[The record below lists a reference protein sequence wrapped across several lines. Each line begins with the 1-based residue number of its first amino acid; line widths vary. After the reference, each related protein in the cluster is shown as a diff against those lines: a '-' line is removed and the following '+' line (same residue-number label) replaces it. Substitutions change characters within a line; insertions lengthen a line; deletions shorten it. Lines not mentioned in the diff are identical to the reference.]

1 MRHNQNGNMS
11 ILRTKRKKMY
21 DVIISG
27 AGPAGLTAAIFCAK
41 NGLSVVVC
49 EKGKKTGPHPRAETV
64 YNHPIFDATLEEGFI
79 PKIARY
85 TTARR
90 TFNSPAI
97 KKTLSIALSGNRTS
111 HVFEWRDLITAL
123 EKKAKLYGA
132 NLRMSSEVE
141 EPLIV
146 DGTCIGVMLANGE
159 ALYGRT
165 VLACDG
171 NASKLGRY
179 AGVSYETMNTL
190 IVKNIVSNFHSN
202 CDGFEY
208 FFIGAGELAGAR
220 EFSALVAFVFPRGNG
235 QCETGLYLPPGPAFK
250 QGIIPS
256 HINKN
261 RFLEIWH
268 DVKTCYPRLSS
279 LMLPTKNLYESVE
292 YIPVGKLHRPSA
304 PIPGLI
310 LVGDAIGFL
319 EASGVSGI
327 ITSMENARFAADFI
341 IRHGNPPWSAWLMK
355 KYNREFEHTELFR
368 TVKKRYRMTALFN
381 TIVFSGFK
389 TAERIN
395 RQWWFVKAAYKFK

>member
-1 MRHNQNGNMS
+1 MRHNHNGEMS
-11 ILRTKRKKMY
+11 MLREKQKKVY

-41 NGLSVVVC
+41 HGLSVLVC
-49 EKGKKTGPHPRAETV
+49 EKGKKAGPQPRAETV
-64 YNHPIFDATLEEGFI
+64 YDNQIFDQTLGNGFI
-79 PKIARY
+79 PQIGLYA
-85 TTARR
+85 TAKRK
-90 TFNSPAI
+90 FNSPGM
-97 KKTLSIALSGNRTS
+97 KKSLAIALSGNRMS

-123 EKKAKLYGA
+123 EKKAKSFGA
-132 NLRMSSEVE
+132 VLRISSEVE

-165 VLACDG
+165 ILACDG
-171 NASKLGRY
+171 NTSKLGRY
-179 AGVSYETMNTL
+179 AGVSYEAMNTL
-190 IVKNIVSNFHSN
+190 IVKNIVSNFHSDY
-202 CDGFEY
+202 DGFEY

-250 QGIIPS
+250 QGITPS
-256 HINKN
+256 LIDKY

-268 DVKTCYPRLSS
+268 EVKTTYPRISS
-279 LMLPTKNLYESVE
+279 LMKPTKNLYESVE
-292 YIPVGKLHRPSA
+292 YIPVGKLHSPSS

-327 ITSMENARFAADFI
+327 ITSMQNAHFAADFI
-341 IRHGNPPWSAWLMK
+341 SRHGNPPWSAWLMK

-368 TVKKRYRMTALFN
+368 TVKKRYAMTALFN

-389 TAERIN
+389 TAEGIN
-395 RQWWFVKAAYKFK
+395 RHWWFVKAAYKFK